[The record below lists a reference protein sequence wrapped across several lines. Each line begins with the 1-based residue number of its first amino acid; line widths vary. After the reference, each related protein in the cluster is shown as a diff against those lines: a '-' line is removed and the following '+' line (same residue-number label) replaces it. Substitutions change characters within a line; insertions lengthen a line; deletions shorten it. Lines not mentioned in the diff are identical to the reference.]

1 MQIAEYATHM
11 MHAKVLVVDGR
22 FSLLGST
29 NIDHRSFGLN
39 DEVNLLVLSQELA
52 AQVQAMFEEDL
63 SHSQS
68 LDLTSWRR
76 RSWGERLLATLG
88 RLIERHQ

>member
-1 MQIAEYATHM
+1 M
-11 MHAKVLVVDGR
+11 MHVKVMVVDGR

-39 DEVNLLVLSQELA
+39 DEVNLLVLSPQLA

-63 SHSQS
+63 SHSQN
-68 LDLTSWRR
+68 LDLANWRR
-76 RSWGERLLATLG
+76 RSWGERVLATLG
-88 RLIERHQ
+88 RLVERHQ